1 MKLGFSTIGC
11 PQWDW
16 AEILGTAK
24 DMGIDGLEIRGVEDE
39 IDPMKITIFDAEH
52 LEKTRTQLAQAGI
65 EIAMIASSVVLG
77 DPMGSREGEQQMV
90 QAKNQIDFA
99 SQNGIPFVR
108 VLLTLDPNPVP
119 ADLPAAKERYEQ
131 LCSYVANKNVRVL
144 VESCGLLSDSAKL
157 ATFIA
162 DACPE
167 SRGVL
172 WDIQHPFRNCAEKPK
187 QTVANLGKEIRYVQV
202 KDSVVDDNGEIEYR
216 MMGLGDVPVY
226 DAVKQLY
233 QMGYEGYL
241 TLEWLKRWRPK
252 LRDPDVIFYHF
263 QTYMETLLAEIE
275 NEERM

>member
-1 MKLGFSTIGC
+1 
-11 PQWDW
+11 
-16 AEILGTAK
+16 
-24 DMGIDGLEIRGVEDE
+24 MGIDGLEIRGVEDE

-131 LCSYVANKNVRVL
+131 LCSYAANKNVRVL

-172 WDIQHPFRNCAEKPK
+172 WDIQHPFRNAAEKPK
-187 QTVANLGKEIRYVQV
+187 QTVA
-202 KDSVVDDNGEIEYR
+202 
-216 MMGLGDVPVY
+216 
-226 DAVKQLY
+226 
-233 QMGYEGYL
+233 
-241 TLEWLKRWRPK
+241 TW
-252 LRDPDVIFYHF
+252 
-263 QTYMETLLAEIE
+263 
-275 NEERM
+275 ERNPLCPGQGFGG

>member
-99 SQNGIPFVR
+99 SQNDIPFVR

-119 ADLPAAKERYEQ
+119 ADLPAAKKRYEQ
-131 LCSYVANKNVRVL
+131 LCSYAANKNVRVL

-157 ATFIA
+157 AAFVA
-162 DACPE
+162 DACPD

-172 WDIQHPFRNCAEKPK
+172 WDIQHPFRNCGEKPK

-241 TLEWLKRWRPK
+241 TLEWLKRWRPE

>member
-1 MKLGFSTIGC
+1 
-11 PQWDW
+11 
-16 AEILGTAK
+16 
-24 DMGIDGLEIRGVEDE
+24 
-39 IDPMKITIFDAEH
+39 
-52 LEKTRTQLAQAGI
+52 
-65 EIAMIASSVVLG
+65 
-77 DPMGSREGEQQMV
+77 MV

-119 ADLPAAKERYEQ
+119 ADLPAAKRRYEQ
-131 LCSYVANKNVRVL
+131 LCSYAANKNVRVL
-144 VESCGLLSDSAKL
+144 VESCGLLSDSASWQPL
-157 ATFIA
+157 LPMPARRAAACCGIFSIHSATA
-162 DACPE
+162 
-167 SRGVL
+167 
-172 WDIQHPFRNCAEKPK
+172 QKKPK

-233 QMGYEGYL
+233 QMGYRRLPDTGVAQA
-241 TLEWLKRWRPK
+241 LEAGAAG
-252 LRDPDVIFYHF
+252 PDVIFYHF

>member
-1 MKLGFSTIGC
+1 
-11 PQWDW
+11 
-16 AEILGTAK
+16 
-24 DMGIDGLEIRGVEDE
+24 
-39 IDPMKITIFDAEH
+39 
-52 LEKTRTQLAQAGI
+52 
-65 EIAMIASSVVLG
+65 
-77 DPMGSREGEQQMV
+77 
-90 QAKNQIDFA
+90 
-99 SQNGIPFVR
+99 
-108 VLLTLDPNPVP
+108 
-119 ADLPAAKERYEQ
+119 
-131 LCSYVANKNVRVL
+131 VL

-157 ATFIA
+157 AAFIA

-241 TLEWLKRWRPK
+241 TLEWLKRWRPE

>member
-1 MKLGFSTIGC
+1 
-11 PQWDW
+11 
-16 AEILGTAK
+16 
-24 DMGIDGLEIRGVEDE
+24 
-39 IDPMKITIFDAEH
+39 
-52 LEKTRTQLAQAGI
+52 
-65 EIAMIASSVVLG
+65 
-77 DPMGSREGEQQMV
+77 MGSREGEQQMV

-131 LCSYVANKNVRVL
+131 LCSYAANKNVRVL

-157 ATFIA
+157 AAFIA

-241 TLEWLKRWRPK
+241 TLEWLKRWRPE